1 MRKYGGWHCL
11 TFRVGRATRATR
23 DAGCLVVVAPGVIPV
38 PTDSSTA
45 TRWGRRVVIGL
56 TVAAF
61 GPYLAP
67 GLRTEQVAVY
77 AAATL
82 LCLAGLWMRPRFTG
96 TAVWALGAHLSLV
109 AVATIGVV
117 LPPQNHTMHEA
128 GGVAAGFDNIVLPL
142 VVVAIVAMLVGAG
155 ADPAGM
161 LRAVCTVTVLAM
173 AANALIAVSSAAGV
187 ESDLLVR
194 FRLFG
199 EAESVADRAEQL
211 GRYSGIFNQPAEAGV
226 LYSVAVLAALYL
238 YQRQVGRLT
247 VVLLLLSVGGVL
259 SVSKIFLLVG
269 APIGIAYVILATGRL
284 RRLSAAAAASV
295 AAWFAADAYLD
306 QWDGQQFAMRLL
318 PGSGGDDQLGLY
330 TAGRL
335 GGQSSLQQAVDLVT
349 ALSPASGMG
358 FGGLRVAYDNG
369 WVEALVVAGFIGVV
383 LHTAVLAA
391 LGIGWLRTRSHRPES
406 PFTGALI
413 LMLIG
418 ASAGLPALTAN
429 RCATIVWLLLGLL
442 LLVRADGRAGTWWQ
456 RPDRGQHRRQ
466 PASAPTRVAAVPP
479 AGRSATR

>member
-1 MRKYGGWHCL
+1 M
-11 TFRVGRATRATR
+11 
-23 DAGCLVVVAPGVIPV
+23 VVAPGVNSV
-38 PTDSSTA
+38 PTHSAAA
-45 TRWGRRVVIGL
+45 TRWGRRIVIGL
-56 TVAAF
+56 SVAVF

-77 AAATL
+77 GAAAL
-82 LCLAGLWMRPRFTG
+82 LCLGGLWMRPRFTG

-117 LPPQNHTMHEA
+117 LPPQNYTLYEA
-128 GGVAAGFDNIVLPL
+128 GDVVAGFDNIVLPL
-142 VVVAIVAMLVGAG
+142 VVVAVVAMLVGAG
-155 ADPAGM
+155 ADPARM

-173 AANALIAVSSAAGV
+173 AANALMAVSSAAGV
-187 ESDLLVR
+187 ESDLLAR

-199 EAESVADRAEQL
+199 EGESVADRAEQL

-238 YQRQVGRLT
+238 YQRQVGKLA
-247 VVLLLLSVGGVL
+247 VMLLLLSVGGVL

-269 APIGIAYVILATGRL
+269 APIAIAYVILASGRR
-284 RRLSAAAAASV
+284 RRLSAAAVASI
-295 AAWFAADAYLD
+295 AAWFTADAYLD
-306 QWDGQQFAMRLL
+306 QWDGQRFAMRLL

-330 TAGRL
+330 TAGRV
-335 GGQSSLQQAVDLVT
+335 GGQSSLQQAVDVMT

-369 WVEALVVAGFIGVV
+369 WVEALVVAGVIGVV

-391 LGIGWLRTRSHRPES
+391 LAIGWLRTRNHRPES
-406 PFTGALI
+406 AFTGALI

-418 ASAGLPALTAN
+418 ASTGVPALTAN

-442 LLVRADGRAGTWWQ
+442 LLVRANGRPGTWWQ
-456 RPDRGQHRRQ
+456 RPGRGQHRHQ
-466 PASAPTRVAAVPP
+466 PALAPTLVPAAVLAPVVRP
-479 AGRSATR
+479 SGVRPTR